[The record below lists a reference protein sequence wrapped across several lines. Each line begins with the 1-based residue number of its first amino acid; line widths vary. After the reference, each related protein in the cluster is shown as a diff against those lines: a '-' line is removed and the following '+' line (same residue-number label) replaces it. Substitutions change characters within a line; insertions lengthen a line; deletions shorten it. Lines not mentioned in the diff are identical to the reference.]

1 MSQSKDKR
9 RAENDPSEHEVRDDA
24 DVTPQQQDAASDQEG
39 LSVEE
44 QIEALRAERDE
55 AIEKWKRSLAD
66 FQNYQRRVAQ
76 NEREA
81 RQQGVRSVVQGVLT
95 AMDHFDL
102 ALQQN
107 PETTSA
113 EQILS
118 GVRVIRDEIMRVLET
133 HGVSPIE
140 PDPNEPF
147 DANRHEAMLH
157 QEGEGVTPGHVLR
170 TLQVGYVLDARVIR
184 PAKVAVARG
193 PSGDEAQASRKSAAR
208 GNDG

>member
-1 MSQSKDKR
+1 MSHSRDKR
-9 RAENDPSEHEVRDDA
+9 RAETDPSQHDPRDQSHESEEAGATPEEEH
-24 DVTPQQQDAASDQEG
+24 
-39 LSVEE
+39 LSAEE
-44 QIEALRAERDE
+44 QIEALRAERDD
-55 AIEKWKRSLAD
+55 AIEKWKRSMAD
-66 FQNYQRRVAQ
+66 FQNFQRRAAQ

-81 RQQGVRSVVQGVLT
+81 RQQGVRSVVHGVLT

-140 PDPNEPF
+140 PAPDEPF

-170 TLQVGYVLDARVIR
+170 TLQIGYALDARVIR

-193 PSGDEAQASRKSAAR
+193 SAGDGAGASRESAAR